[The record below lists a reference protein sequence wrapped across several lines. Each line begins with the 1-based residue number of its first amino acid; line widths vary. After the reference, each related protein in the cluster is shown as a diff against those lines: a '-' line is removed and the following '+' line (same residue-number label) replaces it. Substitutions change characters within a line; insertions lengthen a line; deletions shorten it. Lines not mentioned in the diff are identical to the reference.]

1 MSFSKNHMRNV
12 KISAYYN
19 LQWKNFSM
27 EPHRHH
33 SCEVMC
39 VQSGKC
45 KIFTDEGQID
55 LKAGQ
60 LIFLE
65 EDVEHSL
72 IVESHCEMMNLE
84 FYEGDSGLDVARLWR
99 ESQEVRAFFQDD
111 RPIKLLHDSVRAGQA
126 LRDLIAELEEGG
138 EPYLTSLLFQRMII
152 EIARCSTLPTAG
164 IGYLRK
170 AKEYISAHYEEE
182 LRVGEVAQAVGVS
195 AAYLQTLF
203 ARYEKGS
210 VMDAVHD
217 MRMEKA
223 GFLLKNTRQT
233 ITDIAFACGYNSRQ
247 QFGYVFEKKYGK
259 SPREY
264 RRLTGIKS
272 NIPQTGF
279 KMLENRYLEKG

>member
-1 MSFSKNHMRNV
+1 MLSSKNYMDNV

-19 LQWKNFSM
+19 LKWESFSM
-27 EPHRHH
+27 EPHQHH

-39 VQSGKC
+39 VRSGKC
-45 KIFTDEGQID
+45 KIFTNQEQVD

-60 LIFLE
+60 LFFLE

-72 IVESHCEMMNLE
+72 IVETSCEIMNLE
-84 FYEGDSGLDVARLWR
+84 FYTGDSGLEVGRLWQ
-99 ESQEVRAFFQDD
+99 ESREVRAFFQDS

-126 LRDLIAELEEGG
+126 LRDLIVELDEGG
-138 EPYLTSLLFQRMII
+138 DPYLTSLLFQRMMI
-152 EIARCSTLPTAG
+152 EIARCSTLPTTG

-182 LRVGEVAQAVGVS
+182 LRVGEVAQAVGIS

-203 ARYEKGS
+203 AQYEKGS
-210 VMDAVHD
+210 VMDAVHA

-247 QFGYVFEKKYGK
+247 QFGYVFEKRYGK

-264 RRLTGIKS
+264 RRLAGTKS
-272 NIPQTGF
+272 DIPQTGF
-279 KMLENRYLEKG
+279 KMLENRF